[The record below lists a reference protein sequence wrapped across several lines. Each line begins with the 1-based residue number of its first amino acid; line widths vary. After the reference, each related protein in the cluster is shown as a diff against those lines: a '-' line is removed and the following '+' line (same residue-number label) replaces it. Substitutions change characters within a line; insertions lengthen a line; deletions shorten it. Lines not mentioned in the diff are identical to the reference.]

1 VIEIYHEMGRQEM
14 DAMKK
19 KKTPRKKTAPSKQ
32 APTAIESTEEKRIPT
47 FCAMCGPGPGCGI
60 YAHVKNG
67 RFLGIEGM
75 KESPLN
81 RGRNCPKAHAAPQW
95 VYSPQRLRS
104 PLKRIGTRGE
114 GKFERISWDQALDVI
129 AGKLKE
135 QKKKYGPESL
145 AILSPARR
153 SYSEYLSRFLMAH
166 GSPNYGHSGI
176 CAMQNTFSFMYTL
189 GVTTPLGPMADY
201 RQSDF
206 IIIWGKQPV
215 YSGSSKGGSRSIVE
229 AKERGAR
236 IVAIKPTMEPDA
248 ALADLWVPVRP
259 GTDAALALAM
269 LHVVIT
275 ENLYDHD
282 FVSQWCYGF
291 EELRDHIQPHTP
303 QWAETITGLP
313 ADQIRDIAR
322 EYATT
327 KRAAIDPGNGLEH
340 APSASDAVRSIAI
353 LIAITGHL
361 DRPGGNIVPMGS
373 TMPMPKSVHLKE
385 RYTQEWVDKLVA
397 PEFPK
402 PFQPFAEGTSSAY
415 FRIFESVL
423 TRKPYPIRTIIAPG
437 TQPTVSTR
445 GTKKVVEALKK
456 VDFFVVLDVMETAE
470 MDFADIVVP
479 LATPYE
485 TDHPFEFTQNW
496 IMARNKV
503 IEPLGEYKS
512 MYEFWIDLGVRMGY
526 GDDFW
531 GGNMED
537 GLNDQLKPLGITM
550 DELRAHPT
558 GITYA
563 MKPME
568 YEKYAKIFSSKSS
581 RLSGAPY
588 LPQGKVAIYN
598 TTFAEHGFSPLP
610 CWREPPESIAGTPK
624 LAKKYPLVFSDFHTC
639 KVYNASWLRNIPYL
653 REVMPYPT
661 LQIHPQ
667 TASTRGIKDGDW
679 VLVESP
685 HGTMKVKAEITP
697 GIRPD
702 TVMSFHGWW
711 QGCGEL
717 GLPGYPVLDG
727 GANTNNL
734 YSVDPEKV
742 YDPLI
747 TAMSSQTLVQVK
759 KA

>member
-1 VIEIYHEMGRQEM
+1 
-14 DAMKK
+14 
-19 KKTPRKKTAPSKQ
+19 
-32 APTAIESTEEKRIPT
+32 
-47 FCAMCGPGPGCGI
+47 
-60 YAHVKNG
+60 
-67 RFLGIEGM
+67 
-75 KESPLN
+75 
-81 RGRNCPKAHAAPQW
+81 
-95 VYSPQRLRS
+95 
-104 PLKRIGTRGE
+104 
-114 GKFERISWDQALDVI
+114 
-129 AGKLKE
+129 
-135 QKKKYGPESL
+135 
-145 AILSPARR
+145 
-153 SYSEYLSRFLMAH
+153 MAH

-189 GVTTPLGPMADY
+189 GVKVPLGPEADY
-201 RQSDF
+201 RQSDL
-206 IIIWGKQPV
+206 ILIWGKQPV
-215 YSGSSKGGSRSIVE
+215 FSGSSKGGSKSIVD

-248 ALADLWVPVRP
+248 ALADVWVPIRP

-269 LHVVIT
+269 LHVVIK
-275 ENLYDHD
+275 ENLYNHD

-291 EELRDHIQPHTP
+291 EELRDHIQTYTP

-313 ADQIRDIAR
+313 ADQIKDIAR

-327 KRAAIDPGNGLEH
+327 ERAAIDPGNGLEH

-353 LIAITGHL
+353 LMAITGHL
-361 DRPGGNIVPMGS
+361 DRPGGNIVPAGS
-373 TMPMPKSVHLKE
+373 TMPTPKSVHLKE
-385 RYTQEWVDKLVA
+385 RYTQEWIDKLVA

-402 PFQPFAEGTSSAY
+402 PFQPFTEGTSSAY

-445 GTKKVVEALKK
+445 GTKRVVEALKK

-485 TDHPFEFTQNW
+485 TDHPFEFTKNW

-503 IEPLGEYKS
+503 IEPLGDYKS

-537 GLNDQLKPLGITM
+537 CMNDQLKPLGITI
-550 DELRAHPT
+550 DKLRSHPT
-558 GITYA
+558 GIAYP

-568 YEKYAKIFSSKSS
+568 YEKYAKIFSTKSS

-588 LPQGKVAIYN
+588 LPQGKVAVYN

-653 REVMPYPT
+653 REVLPYPT

-667 TASTRGIKDGDW
+667 TASARGIKDGDW

-702 TVMSFHGWW
+702 TVMALHGWW

-734 YSVDPEKV
+734 YSVDPEKA